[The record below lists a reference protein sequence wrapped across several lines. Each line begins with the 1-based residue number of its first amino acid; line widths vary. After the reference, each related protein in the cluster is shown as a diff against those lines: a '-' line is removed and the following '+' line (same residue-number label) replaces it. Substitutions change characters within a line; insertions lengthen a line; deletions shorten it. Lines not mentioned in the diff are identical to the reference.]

1 MGEDRPLACFAGI
14 WTPWACVRK
23 KMKGWEECEVFAFLT
38 TEEERDAWLRADWSE
53 ATVLQR
59 PLADGTLE
67 IVKRGLK
74 HDIG

>member
-1 MGEDRPLACFAGI
+1 
-14 WTPWACVRK
+14 
-23 KMKGWEECEVFAFLT
+23 MKGWEECEVFAFLT